1 MDFIHSQDQI
11 QILVSFRMLASTAD
25 KMREF
30 PFCISFTM
38 KLFLVLGE
46 ALTMS
51 MYVGSYFCMLVCT
64 NNFVFRSIIYL
75 YILQRR
81 MNIIRESGIFHYPP

>member
-25 KMREF
+25 KIREF
-30 PFCISFTM
+30 QFCISFTM

-46 ALTMS
+46 AVSINNVYACGFVFL
-51 MYVGSYFCMLVCT
+51 YVGMYK
-64 NNFVFRSIIYL
+64 
-75 YILQRR
+75 
-81 MNIIRESGIFHYPP
+81 